1 MAVRAAASLC
11 VWLAREGGCS
21 ILLPGDRR
29 PIEVGHELGG
39 WHAVHMRLALV
50 EEGPAPPASTLG
62 PRGGAVVWVTAA
74 DLRAAP
80 RALERVP
87 AGARY
92 VVTPGPLPGARP
104 AFEVAGCTGCLVE
117 RVRGSVAA

>member
-1 MAVRAAASLC
+1 MS
-11 VWLAREGGCS
+11 
-21 ILLPGDRR
+21 
-29 PIEVGHELGG
+29 HELGG

-50 EEGPAPPASTLG
+50 EEGPGPPASTLG
-62 PRGGAVVWVTAA
+62 PRGGAVVWVTGA

-80 RALERVP
+80 RTLERVP

-104 AFEVAGCTGCLVE
+104 AFEVAGCTGCLLE